1 MACYFL
7 SLSLKIYGNWSENL
21 YPGYVIYYS
30 GKNTIKTCNGDLYGK
45 YSKMN
50 GDLRYISV
58 YMNGDLRYT
67 FGRKVE

>member
-1 MACYFL
+1 M
-7 SLSLKIYGNWSENL
+7 
-21 YPGYVIYYS
+21 
-30 GKNTIKTCNGDLYGK
+30 NGDLRENGVYT
-45 YSKMN
+45 N

>member
-1 MACYFL
+1 M
-7 SLSLKIYGNWSENL
+7 
-21 YPGYVIYYS
+21 
-30 GKNTIKTCNGDLYGK
+30 IKTCNGDLRRK
-45 YSKMN
+45 HSEMN